1 MKILRFQQVKR
12 STNNILRKES
22 IKNWIVK
29 SALGLVGGLVLFGV
43 SQSTVTQATT
53 DTTEQPSS
61 SEITPKTVTN
71 ENEPTD
77 EISGNWGVDWKFSGD
92 TLQISGGNLDNTHY
106 YGYDD
111 PRNTTQ
117 WGDLNLLGV
126 KKIEITG
133 NITAGEDISGLF
145 KEFVNVEEIDGL
157 DKLDT
162 SNVTDMSY
170 AFADC
175 NNLKTIDV
183 SKLQTDKVTDF
194 SNMFLQNHELTGI
207 DLSSWK
213 WPAGTNFKSMF
224 EFCEKLETIDLPTGL
239 SSGKSDSDFSNMFH
253 YDKAVKSL
261 NLSGLDMSKTD
272 KVDNLLNSAESVSTL
287 ILSSKNNLT
296 KARLNPKYS
305 VIDDENQG
313 IAGWKKNSDSN
324 VNASNDD
331 LMKMYVG
338 DDKKDSEVATWTW
351 NELPYMN
358 FTVRYVDE
366 DDGSLITTREIT
378 SSDKVLPFSKFQPV
392 ALGTIGSTDS
402 GHAIQ
407 FEPESIILTKDIDG
421 KLINVKIPKAVIKFV
436 VYENGKRVPRD
447 IIMSNNDIV
456 DGKVNFKGQLDV
468 LKNKKLILVD
478 PDTPPDTFDKSKSY
492 FVFLGNPMNI
502 TEDLLTNLKLTDY
515 SSYSDIIQGLAN
527 SFVDE
532 VEGTIP
538 TFYEGMKVEFYAFYE
553 PDKNTNSGGG
563 SSSTTV
569 DREIKGIEERIGTHK
584 NNSDVQ
590 LYDDNGDI
598 VKDRKLAPSSDW
610 YTDNLMTLKGV
621 KYYRV
626 ATDLWAKADD
636 VYIYYPKAANVLV
649 NKGSIARL
657 VTSQGK
663 DVTDRALQ
671 ESSGW
676 YTDRYTYIN
685 DVKYYRVATNEF
697 VSVDKV
703 QEY

>member
-1 MKILRFQQVKR
+1 MRFQQVKR
-12 STNNILRKES
+12 STKNILRKES

-29 SALGLVGGLVLFGV
+29 SALGLIGGLFLFGV
-43 SQSTVTQATT
+43 SQSTVTQAAA
-53 DTTEQPSS
+53 DTGEQPSS
-61 SEITPKTVTN
+61 SEIAPETVTN
-71 ENEPTD
+71 ENEPTG
-77 EISGNWGVDWKFSGD
+77 EISGNWGVDWKFSDG
-92 TLQISGGNLDNTHY
+92 TLQISGGKLNNTHY

-111 PRNTTQ
+111 ERNTKQ
-117 WGDLNLLGV
+117 WENLKLPEV
-126 KKIEITG
+126 TKIEITG

-145 KEFVNVEEIDGL
+145 KEFVNVTEIDGL

-170 AFADC
+170 AFANC
-175 NNLKTIDV
+175 NNLTAINV
-183 SKLQTDKVTDF
+183 SNFQTDKVTDF

-207 DLSSWK
+207 DLSNWK
-213 WPAGTNFKSMF
+213 WSAGMNFKSMF
-224 EFCEKLETIDLPTGL
+224 ESCEKLGTIDLPTGL
-239 SSGKSDSDFSNMFH
+239 SSGSSDSDFSRMFY
-253 YDKAVKSL
+253 YDNSVESL

-272 KVDNLLNSAESVSTL
+272 KVNELLNLAGSISTL
-287 ILSSKNNLT
+287 TLSSKNNLT
-296 KARLNPKYS
+296 NAELNPNFTT
-305 VIDDENQG
+305 DGDATQG
-313 IAGWKKNSDSN
+313 IAGWKKNNDSD
-324 VNASNDD
+324 VNASNKE
-331 LMKMYVG
+331 LMEMYDG
-338 DDKKDSEVATWTW
+338 KDKKDSEVAKWTW

-378 SSDKVLPFSKFQPV
+378 SSDKVLPFSEFKPA
-392 ALGTIGSTDS
+392 ALIAIGSTGS

-407 FEPESIILTKDIDG
+407 FEPEPVTLTKDIDG
-421 KLINVKIPKAVIKFV
+421 KSINVKIPKAAIKFV
-436 VYENGKRVPRD
+436 VYENGKRVPSD
-447 IIMSNNDIV
+447 IIMSNDNIV
-456 DGKVNFKGQLDV
+456 DGKVDFKGQLNV
-468 LKNKKLILVD
+468 LKNKKLILAD
-478 PDTPPDTFDKSKSY
+478 SDTFDKSKSY
-492 FVFLGNPMNI
+492 FVFFGNPTNI
-502 TEDLLTNLKLTDY
+502 TEELLTKMELTDY
-515 SSYSDIIQGLAN
+515 SSYSDIIQVLAN
-527 SFVDE
+527 SLVDE
-532 VEGTIP
+532 NGKIP
-538 TFYEGMKVEFYAFYE
+538 TSFEGGKVDFYAVYE
-553 PDKNTNSGGG
+553 PEKNTNSGGG
-563 SSSTTV
+563 SSTGGSSTTTV
-569 DREIKGIEERIGTHK
+569 NREVKAIEEKIGTH
-584 NNSDVQ
+584 NNNPDVQ

-636 VYIYYPKAANVLV
+636 IYIYYPSTANVLV

-671 ESSGW
+671 GGSGW

-685 DVKYYRVATNEF
+685 GEKYYRVATNEF